1 MDTQFQEKLNK
12 IVERLKPYK
21 PERIILYGSQARGDA
36 REDSDIDVL
45 VVKNTKKRYF
55 ERIDEIQKF
64 LFQKEDYLG
73 SDRSILGV
81 DPAVYTPQEI
91 KRRKKIGDFFMQ
103 SILKEGK
110 VIYER

>member
-1 MDTQFQEKLNK
+1 MISDIQTTIEKV
-12 IVERLKPYK
+12 VERLKPYD
-21 PERIILYGSQARGDA
+21 PEKIILYGSQVRGDA

-45 VVKNTKKRYF
+45 VVKKTKKRYF

-64 LFQKEDYLG
+64 LFQKEDYTGL
-73 SDRSILGV
+73 DKAILGV

-91 KRRKKIGDFFMQ
+91 EQRKKIGDFFVQ
-103 SILKEGK
+103 SILNEGK